1 MKRVNNLY
9 ESLYDFKNILSI
21 YKQVKSKTKNKY
33 KIEQYEHFLLLNLT
47 KIKKMLKNKNVKF
60 DRYTI
65 FIIKEPKYRIIMS
78 QSINDKIINHLV
90 AKNILLKVFEPSLI
104 DGNVATRKNKGTLY
118 GVKLI
123 KKYINDLKRGEKTIY
138 YLKCDITKFFYS
150 IDHYKLMSIIERKI
164 KDKYVLELIRQILNT
179 TNDNYIQHTIN
190 KLVEIEKEK
199 ILNKSISSKARKYDF
214 EQLDKIP
221 NFAVKN
227 KGIPIGSM
235 TSQAFAIIY
244 LNGLDHYIKENLHIK
259 YYVRYMDDF
268 VLLHHDKK
276 YLKYCYKV
284 IKDKIEEEFKLKL
297 NDKTAI
303 GMIGNNNSLNFLG
316 YRFYLGKTNKLYMK
330 IRNSTKK
337 KFKRKLKKMSKL
349 YKRGHLKIEDFNQVI
364 ASYLGHFKHANTY
377 SFIKQNLYSNTI
389 CENDIGKFVR
399 ISENGNIIEF

>member
-60 DRYTI
+60 DKYTI

-123 KKYINDLKRGEKTIY
+123 KKYINDLKRGEKPIY

-150 IDHYKLMSIIERKI
+150 IDHYKLMFIIERKI

-179 TNDNYIQHTIN
+179 TNDNYIQ
-190 KLVEIEKEK
+190 
-199 ILNKSISSKARKYDF
+199 A
-214 EQLDKIP
+214 
-221 NFAVKN
+221 
-227 KGIPIGSM
+227 
-235 TSQAFAIIY
+235 
-244 LNGLDHYIKENLHIK
+244 
-259 YYVRYMDDF
+259 
-268 VLLHHDKK
+268 
-276 YLKYCYKV
+276 
-284 IKDKIEEEFKLKL
+284 
-297 NDKTAI
+297 
-303 GMIGNNNSLNFLG
+303 
-316 YRFYLGKTNKLYMK
+316 
-330 IRNSTKK
+330 
-337 KFKRKLKKMSKL
+337 
-349 YKRGHLKIEDFNQVI
+349 
-364 ASYLGHFKHANTY
+364 
-377 SFIKQNLYSNTI
+377 
-389 CENDIGKFVR
+389 
-399 ISENGNIIEF
+399 